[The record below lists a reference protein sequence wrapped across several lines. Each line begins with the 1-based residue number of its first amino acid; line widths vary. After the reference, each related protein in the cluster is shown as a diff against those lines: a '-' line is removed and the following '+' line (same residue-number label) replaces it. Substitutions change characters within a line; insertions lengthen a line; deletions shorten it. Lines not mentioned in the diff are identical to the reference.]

1 MSSAV
6 TLRELDTLERAD
18 QPLLERFERC
28 RHEVVRVSASSIL
41 HDCIAVTTK
50 GGFVELINI
59 DTGAFRLFL
68 SHLGDTPLESLL
80 RCFSLVPSLYAA
92 RGRHHLLYSLA
103 YSNELLLADMEQG
116 TVEVLARFH
125 SRPSVVFCDGDYMV
139 CGEGCGQ
146 VTLWRAPCEA
156 SGAKLFWRRPVF
168 SDTVLCISVQ
178 RDYVFCSS
186 ADYHFYVLTLES
198 GEVVA
203 ALPHEPSP
211 AVAIQSAANS
221 QVSHT
226 LTVLCLPGV
235 LSVYSPPPT
244 QEDVSAATTIANSTW
259 ICTALL
265 RLDVQIS
272 CASCCAGLMALG
284 TASGVVLLA
293 SMTTTNG
300 EAVERV
306 RFDVGFSVIGI
317 QIFKNGE
324 LVVVTSAGDVWKW
337 AIEDLLPREA
347 DMMEG
352 QEEEEEEEEVE
363 NLFVPQ
369 PHMRPP
375 DTRWVKTTTTA
386 EAEAGAAGKATSG
399 DRVRMSDEEEIV
411 VEVGDEASSTSSALW
426 SESCHP
432 VQLEKSTAGLGN
444 PTGDGIT
451 EGNGVPLLRSISH
464 SERTIHV
471 NPIHISSSTKSTD
484 TATAAVVVAHDD
496 TATEDHVIA
505 VRGVDKSASVAV
517 ISVNTD
523 EEKDEVNHSVD
534 DDHDDEYSEHSFQP
548 SSISI
553 VAGTIGAAD
562 AARSVILAPLQIEP
576 NMNSHSVPHVA
587 AATPTT
593 ITPTT
598 TNTSPFN
605 ADPSAHRVGTQL
617 HQEDGVVVTVQK
629 AKDAPFPPVSTSSAC
644 SRALKCLLRGTELG
658 PPAVI
663 NGLRAGKRMDPRKAR
678 HIVENSCTDAAALP
692 EPESQSSRILV
703 DHRQALEEAKFD
715 YAEYTKAH
723 LLKAESLK
731 YRYPVK
737 LPVHGLHTHLF
748 AAAVPRLQ
756 DRPNGNMES
765 AEDGDKRKK
774 RRKQQLQQKQQQPI
788 IDDLMNATFQN
799 FTRRKDAALEEERLR
814 SGPDI
819 QQHFC
824 DSLLF
829 GPVDPSGTVLFEE
842 TRVQL
847 AVPKMLFLP
856 MPLPPTPSVF

>member
-28 RHEVVRVSASSIL
+28 RHDVVRVSASSIL

-156 SGAKLFWRRPVF
+156 GGAKLLWRRPVF

-178 RDYVFCSS
+178 REYVFCSS
-186 ADYHFYVLTLES
+186 ADYRFYVLTLES

-203 ALPHEPSP
+203 TLPHEPAP
-211 AVAIQSAANS
+211 AVAIQSAATS

-226 LTVLCLPGV
+226 LTVLCLPSV

-244 QEDVSAATTIANSTW
+244 EEDVSAATTVANSTW

-293 SMTTTNG
+293 SMITTNG

-317 QIFKNGE
+317 QIFTNGE

-337 AIEDLLPREA
+337 TIEDLLPREA
-347 DMMEG
+347 DMMGG
-352 QEEEEEEEEVE
+352 QEEDEEEEEEKAE
-363 NLFVPQ
+363 NSFVPQ

-375 DTRWVKTTTTA
+375 DTRRVKTSA
-386 EAEAGAAGKATSG
+386 EAETAAAGTAASG
-399 DRVRMSDEEEIV
+399 DRVGMSDEEEIV
-411 VEVGDEASSTSSALW
+411 VVVGDEASSTSSALW
-426 SESCHP
+426 SEACHS

-451 EGNGVPLLRSISH
+451 EGNAVPLLRSISH
-464 SERTIHV
+464 SERTIPV

-484 TATAAVVVAHDD
+484 TVTAADVVAHVD

-505 VRGVDKSASVAV
+505 VRSLDKSASVAV
-517 ISVNTD
+517 ISVNAD

-534 DDHDDEYSEHSFQP
+534 DDHYGEYSEHSFQP

-562 AARSVILAPLQIEP
+562 AARSVSLAPLQSEP
-576 NMNSHSVPHVA
+576 NMNSRSAPHVA
-587 AATPTT
+587 AATPTP
-593 ITPTT
+593 ITT
-598 TNTSPFN
+598 TTTTTTTFN
-605 ADPSAHRVGTQL
+605 ADPSARWDGAQL
-617 HQEDGVVVTVQK
+617 HQEDGVVVTAQK
-629 AKDAPFPPVSTSSAC
+629 TRDAPCPPVSTASAC
-644 SRALKCLLRGTELG
+644 SRALQCVLRGTDLG

-663 NGLRAGKRMDPRKAR
+663 SGLRAGKRMDPRKAR

-748 AAAVPRLQ
+748 AAAIPRLQ
-756 DRPNGNMES
+756 DRPNGNMET
-765 AEDGDKRKK
+765 AENGDKRKN
-774 RRKQQLQQKQQQPI
+774 RRKKQQQQPI

-799 FTRRKDAALEEERLR
+799 FTRRKDAVLEEERR
-814 SGPDI
+814 RAAPDI

-829 GPVDPSGTVLFEE
+829 SPVDPSGTVLFEE

-847 AVPKMLFLP
+847 AVPNMLFLP